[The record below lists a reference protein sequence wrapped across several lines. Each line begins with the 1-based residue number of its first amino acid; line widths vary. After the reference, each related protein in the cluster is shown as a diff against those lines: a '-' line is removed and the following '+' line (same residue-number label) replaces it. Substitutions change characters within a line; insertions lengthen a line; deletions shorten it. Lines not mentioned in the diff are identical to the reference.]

1 MEFIKWRNYLGEGRI
16 KEAFFKG
23 AFTNTFTSRVFYTL
37 FSFPLPFT
45 PQFLRILQVSSSKIL
60 QDFFCLLP
68 SPASVSIPDCP
79 PIVPYSSPHHL
90 IIIHCHSSPPDCKL
104 HKVRAQVLYPQRF
117 RILAT

>member
-1 MEFIKWRNYLGEGRI
+1 MEFIKWRNYLGEGKI

-23 AFTNTFTSRVFYTL
+23 AFTNTFTSIVFYTL

-68 SPASVSIPDCP
+68 SPASVSILTALPSY
-79 PIVPYSSPHHL
+79 PILPHHL